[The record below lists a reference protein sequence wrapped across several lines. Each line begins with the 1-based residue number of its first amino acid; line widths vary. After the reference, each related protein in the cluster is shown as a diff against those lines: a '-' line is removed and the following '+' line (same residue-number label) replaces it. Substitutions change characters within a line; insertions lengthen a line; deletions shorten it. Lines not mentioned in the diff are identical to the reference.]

1 MKRRHAL
8 LATTLPGAAL
18 AASTPAPAW
27 LSTEEQARR
36 KADVT
41 ATETAFA
48 ASMAARD
55 PKAFQSFL
63 APDTVFGMGR
73 NPAMGIEAVMKVW
86 LPFFEGA
93 KAPFSWKPDF
103 VMLAPPGELA
113 YSSGPVFNPE
123 GKLINRFHS
132 TWRRKAAGGWEI
144 VFDQGEAVC
153 GA

>member
-1 MKRRHAL
+1 
-8 LATTLPGAAL
+8 
-18 AASTPAPAW
+18 
-27 LSTEEQARR
+27 
-36 KADVT
+36 
-41 ATETAFA
+41 
-48 ASMAARD
+48 MAARD

-86 LPFFEGA
+86 LPFFEGP

-103 VMLAPPGELA
+103 VMLAPTGELA
-113 YSSGPVFNPE
+113 YSSGPVYNPE

-132 TWRRKAAGGWEI
+132 TWRRKAGGGWEI

-153 GA
+153 GT